1 MLGMISLLY
10 AGPDQ
15 LMPIASVIGSI
26 IGILLIWWRAI
37 LGALRKTWKS
47 IKK

>member
-1 MLGMISLLY
+1 MILLLY

-15 LMPIASVIGSI
+15 LMPIASVIGSV

-37 LGALRKTWKS
+37 LGAVRRSWKS
-47 IKK
+47 ITKK